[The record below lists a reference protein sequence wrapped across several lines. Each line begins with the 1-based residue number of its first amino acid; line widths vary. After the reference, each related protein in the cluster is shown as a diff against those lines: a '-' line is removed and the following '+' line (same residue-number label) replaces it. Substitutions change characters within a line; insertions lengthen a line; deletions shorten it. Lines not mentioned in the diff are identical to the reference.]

1 MHLKQLETAE
11 KQAAPPQPEFTMS
24 PHAATQISKAKFSSP
39 MQQAYQM
46 SEQSE
51 PPSATAIR
59 QNSQQISTNKEP
71 RTQHQD
77 NDLFSNSSGMPRFSA
92 TELSQSSAGFMRVAQ
107 GLMTET
113 AASASQLFA

>member
-1 MHLKQLETAE
+1 
-11 KQAAPPQPEFTMS
+11 
-24 PHAATQISKAKFSSP
+24 
-39 MQQAYQM
+39 M

-51 PPSATAIR
+51 PPSATAMR